1 MEFLLLYH
9 YCVVA
14 ILVIIFINYLI
25 NNHVFK
31 NTSLFVLPREIRE
44 NPPFISILIPAR
56 NEDKNIRR
64 CLRSILRQDYPNFE
78 VIVLDDNSSDNTSA
92 VVQEYVRK
100 NKKVRLVK
108 GSELPNGWLGK
119 SYACQQLSQEAKGE
133 FLIFTDADTLHFK
146 NSISCALGALLV
158 NKLDALSVFARQV
171 TVTIH
176 ERMMVPFGNY
186 FLLAFMPLM
195 LIGRTK
201 NPLFCTAIGQFMMFK
216 HDVYK
221 EIGGHE
227 SVKKEI
233 LEDIHISK
241 QVKKHGFKFMVFD
254 GRNNFYCRM
263 YKNLGE
269 VIRGYSKVLAAV
281 FNYNVVFQSAITI
294 LVFAFFLAPFI
305 LFPLSLFIFDWS
317 QLIINLLIIQIC
329 LVSAIKVI
337 QTIRF
342 KDRFVDIFLFP
353 LSIIYLLLISIHSM
367 IKSKT
372 LSGVLWKGRIYDVRD
387 DEKLK
392 LVKDL
397 LK

>member
-9 YCVVA
+9 YCAVA
-14 ILVIIFINYLI
+14 ILVIIFINYLV

-31 NTSLFVLPREIRE
+31 NTSLFVLPREIRV
-44 NPPFISILIPAR
+44 NPPLVSILIPAR

-92 VVQEYVRK
+92 VVREYARK
-100 NKKVRLVK
+100 NRKVRLIK
-108 GSELPNGWLGK
+108 GSELPDGWLGK
-119 SYACQQLSQEAKGE
+119 SYACQQLSEEAKGE

-158 NKLDALSVFARQV
+158 NKLDALSVFARQI

-195 LIGRTK
+195 LIERTS

-216 HDVYK
+216 QDVYE
-221 EIGGHE
+221 EIGGHA

-254 GRNNFYCRM
+254 GKNNFYCRM

-269 VIRGYSKVLAAV
+269 VVRGYSKVLAAV
-281 FNYNVVFQSAITI
+281 FNYNVFYN
-294 LVFAFFLAPFI
+294 
-305 LFPLSLFIFDWS
+305 
-317 QLIINLLIIQIC
+317 QL
-329 LVSAIKVI
+329 
-337 QTIRF
+337 
-342 KDRFVDIFLFP
+342 
-353 LSIIYLLLISIHSM
+353 
-367 IKSKT
+367 
-372 LSGVLWKGRIYDVRD
+372 
-387 DEKLK
+387 
-392 LVKDL
+392 
-397 LK
+397 